1 MTYLRRHM
9 NISAKFVSIANLVL
23 SSSKATS
30 GSAFVSASI
39 KEQRKKRADMST
51 NVFRRQKVSTWIS

>member
-9 NISAKFVSIANLVL
+9 SITAKFFDIANSVL
-23 SSSKATS
+23 FSSKATS

-39 KEQRKKRADMST
+39 EERYKQRADMST
-51 NVFRRQKVSTWIS
+51 NNLRRQKVSTWIS

>member
-9 NISAKFVSIANLVL
+9 SITVKFFDIANSVL
-23 SSSKATS
+23 FSSKATS

-39 KEQRKKRADMST
+39 EERYKQRADMST
-51 NVFRRQKVSTWIS
+51 NNLRRQKVSTWIS

>member
-1 MTYLRRHM
+1 MIT
-9 NISAKFVSIANLVL
+9 SARVFSITSSAT

-39 KEQRKKRADMST
+39 EERYKQRADMST
-51 NVFRRQKVSTWIS
+51 NNLRRQKVSTWIS

>member
-9 NISAKFVSIANLVL
+9 SISADFIVVDDLVL
-23 SSSKATS
+23 FSSKATS

-51 NVFRRQKVSTWIS
+51 NNLRRQKVSTWIS

>member
-9 NISAKFVSIANLVL
+9 SISADFIVVDDLVL
-23 SSSKATS
+23 FSSKATS

-39 KEQRKKRADMST
+39 EERYKQRADMST
-51 NVFRRQKVSTWIS
+51 NNLRRQKVSTWIS

>member
-9 NISAKFVSIANLVL
+9 NISASFVSIANLVL

-30 GSAFVSASI
+30 GSAFTSASI
-39 KEQRKKRADMST
+39 EERYKQQADVST
-51 NVFRRQKVSTWIS
+51 NNLRRQKVSTWIS